1 MSMLQKIFGQ
11 IETNDPFEALRITVA
26 SPDEIKSWSYGEV
39 KKPDTIDYHSL
50 RPEPE
55 GLFCQQIFGPQKDYE
70 CACGKYKRIK
80 FRGVVCE
87 RCGVEVGASS
97 VRRERMGHIKLITP
111 VVHNWFMREGKI
123 ATLLNNMPNKK
134 LDQVISYDNYIVA
147 EPGLTDLRLYDVIS
161 EDDYQKKIEEFGADS
176 FRVGIGAE
184 GVRNIIAALDMV
196 EERNRL
202 RAELADTKSDV
213 KRRSLQKHLRLVE
226 NFVASGVNPSW
237 MIMDTIPVL
246 PPELRP
252 LVQLDA
258 GHVATS
264 DLNDLY
270 RRVIIRNN
278 RLKKLIEMRAPEI
291 IVRNEKRMLQEAVD
305 ALFDNSHKPRPM
317 VSQNKHVLKS
327 LSDSL
332 RGKSGRFRMNLLGK
346 RVDYSGR
353 SVIVSGPTLRLHQ
366 VGLPKIMALE
376 LFRLFVYAELLAMD
390 HANTLKTAKKMVEN
404 QEAIVWDILQKVIYQ
419 HPVILNRAPTLHKL
433 SVLAFEPILVEG
445 KAIQLHPLVCKGFNA
460 DFDGDTM
467 SVHVPISLEAQL
479 EARTLMLATN
489 NVLHP
494 ADGAPVIVPSQDM
507 VLGVY
512 YISLVNGD
520 WTQKSPRFANMDEIK
535 MALQNEAI
543 ELHTPIIAR
552 FNEIDMDGNVAMK
565 TFKTTA
571 GRMILGEILPKK
583 PGMSF
588 ALVNQ
593 DMKKGKIEELLASAY
608 EFCGDKD
615 MIIVADKLKNIGF
628 EQAAKSGISISQDDI
643 VIPEGKAKLIE
654 AARKSAGEIEGQYQ
668 NGLISNGERYNKVVD
683 LWQKTTDS
691 VGALSLAAMEKSSAP
706 GKWNSISMMADSG
719 ARGSQT
725 QIRQL
730 AGMRGMMT
738 KPSGEIIE
746 VPIISNFKE
755 GLNVSEYFTSTH
767 GSRKG
772 LSDTAMKTAEAGYL
786 TRRLVS
792 LAQNIV
798 ITETDCGT
806 TESVIERPIHDGAT
820 IVKTLGKVV
829 MGRFA
834 AEDVKNA
841 AGDAIVK
848 RNELIT
854 KQIASKIDAADL
866 KEIKVRSVLT
876 CESEGL
882 CAKCYGSDLS
892 KGTQVQIGEGVGI
905 IAAQAIG
912 EPGTQLTLRTFHV
925 GGVAVSSG
933 GNEGFVVA
941 PVAGKA
947 EFENVGIVVNS
958 RGKNIVMGHNAY
970 VKIGNA
976 RVKLPYSSEVAI
988 VDGAMVEK
996 GAKIAETDP
1005 YSRVILAEKS
1015 GKVAYRDLIDNISYK
1030 EEEDSVSGISTKKII
1045 NWKNI
1050 TKKSLKPGIAILDD
1064 AGEIITM
1071 GKNKLEYMMP
1081 IYAVLNVSD
1090 GDDIKAGDVIARIPV
1105 ENQKTKD
1112 ITGGLP
1118 RVEELLEARNLK
1130 NPAVLADIDGEIEID
1145 DSHKSKIMVRILPA
1159 DAAEKPVEYMIPKG
1173 SNILVNNGDVIK
1185 KADFIVGGDPVPED
1199 ILRISGRKALATYMV
1214 DQVQQVYRLQGV
1226 SINNKHMEIII
1237 REMMRKVEIID
1248 PKDTT
1253 FMHGQEVNIGTL
1265 RAENKRVASDGKK
1278 PALYKHRLMGISKL
1292 SRSSDSFI
1300 SNAAFQEVTRV
1311 LTDAAIRGQVDRLE
1325 GLNENLIVGRLI
1337 PLGTG
1342 TYVRRVR
1349 EIAEA
1354 EEASEVAKI
1363 EEGVPQQGTLD
1374 L

>member
-11 IETNDPFEALRITVA
+11 IETSEPFKAVRLAVADPA
-26 SPDEIKSWSYGEV
+26 EILAWSYGEV
-39 KKPDTIDYHSL
+39 KLPDTIDYHSL
-50 RPEPE
+50 KPEPE
-55 GLFCQQIFGPQKDYE
+55 GLFCQQIFGPEKDFE

-97 VRRERMGHIKLITP
+97 VRRERMGHIKLVTP
-111 VVHNWFMREGKI
+111 VAHNWFLREGKI
-123 ATLLNNMPNKK
+123 STLLNNMPQKK
-134 LDQVISYDNYIVA
+134 LEQVVYYDNYIVA
-147 EPGLTDLRLYDVIS
+147 EPGLTDLKLYDIIS
-161 EDDYQKKIEEFGADS
+161 EDEYQKKVDEFGIDA

-184 GVRNIIAALDMV
+184 GVRNIIASLDMT

-202 RAELADTKSDV
+202 REELAETKSEV
-213 KRRSLQKHLRLVE
+213 KRRSITKHLRLVE
-226 NFVASGVNPSW
+226 NFVSSGVKPAW
-237 MIMDTIPVL
+237 MIMDVIPVL

-278 RLKKLIEMRAPEI
+278 RLKKLMEMRAPDI
-291 IVRNEKRMLQEAVD
+291 IIRNEKRMLQESVD
-305 ALFDNSHKPRPM
+305 ALFDNSHKQRPM
-317 VSQNKHVLKS
+317 MSQNKHVLKS

-332 RGKSGRFRMNLLGK
+332 RGKQGRFRMNLLGK

-353 SVIVSGPTLRLHQ
+353 SVIVSGPALKLHQ

-376 LFRLFVYAELLAMD
+376 LFRLFVYAELIAQD
-390 HANTLKTAKKMVEN
+390 QANTLKTARKMVEN
-404 QEAIVWDILQKVIYQ
+404 QEPIVWDILQKVIYQ
-419 HPVILNRAPTLHKL
+419 HPVLLNRAPTLHKL
-433 SVLAFEPILVEG
+433 GLLAFEPVLIEG

-460 DFDGDTM
+460 DFDGDQM
-467 SVHVPISLEAQL
+467 AVHVPISLEAQL

-494 ADGAPVIVPSQDM
+494 ADGSPVIIPTQDM

-512 YISLVNGD
+512 YVSLVNGD

-535 MALQNEAI
+535 MALENRTI
-543 ELHTPIIAR
+543 ELHTPIIAKV
-552 FNEIDMDGNVAMK
+552 DYVDLDGK
-565 TFKTTA
+565 TVVESAKTTA
-571 GRMILGEILPKK
+571 GRMMLGEIMPKK
-583 PGMSF
+583 SGMVFS
-588 ALVNQ
+588 LVNQ
-593 DMKKGKIEELLASAY
+593 NMKKANIEELLASTY

-615 MIIVADKLKNIGF
+615 MIIVADRLKNIGF
-628 EQAAKSGISISQDDI
+628 EQATVSGISVAQDDI
-643 VIPEGKAKLIE
+643 VIPEGKAKAIE
-654 AARKSAGEIEGQYQ
+654 DAKKRVAEIESQYQ
-668 NGLISNGERYNKVVD
+668 NGLISDGERRNKVVD
-683 LWQKTTDS
+683 LWQKTTDD
-691 VGALSLAAMEKSSAP
+691 VGTLSLQAMDKS
-706 GKWNSISMMADSG
+706 GVGGRWNSISMMSDSG
-719 ARGSQT
+719 ARGSKT

-730 AGMRGMMT
+730 AGMRGMMI
-738 KPSGEIIE
+738 KPNGGIIE

-755 GLNVSEYFTSTH
+755 GMTVSEYFTSTH
-767 GSRKG
+767 GARKG
-772 LSDTAMKTAEAGYL
+772 LSDTAMKTADAGYL

-792 LAQNIV
+792 LTQNIV
-798 ITETDCGT
+798 ITEEDCGT
-806 TESVIERPIHDGAT
+806 SESVIERAVHDGAT
-820 IVKTLGKVV
+820 VVKTLGKVV
-829 MGRFA
+829 LGRFVSD
-834 AEDVKNA
+834 DVKSAN
-841 AGDAIVK
+841 GDVVAR
-848 RNELIT
+848 RNELVT
-854 KQIASKIDAADL
+854 KQVASKIDGAEI

-925 GGVAVSSG
+925 GGVAVNQD
-933 GNEGFVVA
+933 GNEGVVIT
-941 PVAGKA
+941 PVAGKV
-947 EFENVGIVVNS
+947 ELENAAVAVNS
-958 RGKNIVMGHNAY
+958 KGRSIVMAQNAFA
-970 VKIGNA
+970 KIGGIKI
-976 RVKLPYSSEVAI
+976 KLPYSAELLIANGAEVQK
-988 VDGAMVEK
+988 D
-996 GAKIAETDP
+996 AKIAEIDP
-1005 YSRVILAEKS
+1005 YSRVIIAEKS
-1015 GKVAYRDLIDNISYK
+1015 GRVAYRDLIDNVSYR
-1030 EEEDSVSGISTKKII
+1030 EEEDSTSGVSTKKII
-1045 NWKNI
+1045 NWKNV
-1050 TKKSLKPGIAILDD
+1050 TKKSLRPSIAILNQD
-1064 AGEIITM
+1064 GEIIVH

-1081 IYAVLNVSD
+1081 IYAIIAVAD
-1090 GDDIKAGDVIARIPV
+1090 GSEVKAGDVIARIPV

-1118 RVEELLEARNLK
+1118 RVDELLEARNLK

-1145 DSHKSKIMVRILPA
+1145 DASHKSKMLVRILPA
-1159 DAAEKPVEYMIPKG
+1159 DPSEKPVEYMIPKG
-1173 SNILVNNGDVIK
+1173 SNILVQNGDIIK

-1214 DQVQQVYRLQGV
+1214 NQVQQVYRLQGV

-1237 REMMRKVEIID
+1237 REMMRKVEIVD
-1248 PKDTT
+1248 PKDTQ
-1253 FMHGQEVNIGTL
+1253 FMAGQEINIGTL
-1265 RAENKRVASDGKK
+1265 RNENKRVVAMGKQ

-1292 SRSSDSFI
+1292 SRTSDSFI

-1311 LTDAAIRGQVDRLE
+1311 LTDAAIRGQVDKLE

-1349 EIAEA
+1349 EIAE
-1354 EEASEVAKI
+1354 SEDAAVAAITEKAV
-1363 EEGVPQQGTLD
+1363 EQGTLD

>member
-1 MSMLQKIFGQ
+1 MNMLQKIFGQ
-11 IETNDPFEALRITVA
+11 IETNEPFEALQIKVA
-26 SPDEIKSWSYGEV
+26 SPDDIKSWSYGEV

-50 RPEPE
+50 KPEPE

-97 VRRERMGHIKLITP
+97 VRRERMGHIKLVTP

-123 ATLLNNMPNKK
+123 STLLNNMPQKK
-134 LDQVISYDNYIVA
+134 LEQVVSYDNYIVA
-147 EPGLTDLRLYDVIS
+147 EPGLTDLKLYDVIS
-161 EDDYQKKIEEFGADS
+161 EEDYVKKVEEFGADS

-184 GVRNIIAALDMV
+184 GIRNILAGLDMGD
-196 EERNRL
+196 ERTRL

-213 KRRSLQKHLRLVE
+213 KKRALQKHLRLVE
-226 NFVASGVNPSW
+226 NFISSGVNPTW
-237 MIMDTIPVL
+237 MIMEILPVL

-270 RRVIIRNN
+270 RRVIIRNS

-305 ALFDNSHKPRPM
+305 ALFDNSHKQRPM

-353 SVIVSGPTLRLHQ
+353 SVIVSGPTLKLYQ

-376 LFRLFVYAELLAMD
+376 LFRLFVYAELLAQD
-390 HANTLKTAKKMVEN
+390 QANTLKTAKKMVEN
-404 QEAIVWDILQKVIYQ
+404 QEPIVWDILQKVIYQ
-419 HPVILNRAPTLHKL
+419 HPVLLNRAPTLHKL
-433 SVLAFEPILVEG
+433 SVLAFEPVLIEG
-445 KAIQLHPLVCKGFNA
+445 KAIQLHPLVCRGFNA

-479 EARTLMLATN
+479 EARTLLLATN
-489 NVLHP
+489 NILHP
-494 ADGAPVIVPSQDM
+494 ADGSPVIVPTQDM
-507 VLGVY
+507 VLGIY
-512 YISLVNGD
+512 YLSLVNGD
-520 WTQKSPRFANMDEIK
+520 WNEKTPRFANMDEIE
-535 MALQNEAI
+535 MALENKVI
-543 ELHTPIIAR
+543 ELHSPIITKFR
-552 FNEIDMDGNVAMK
+552 GEVV
-565 TFKTTA
+565 KTTA
-571 GRMILGEILPKK
+571 GRMMLGQLLPDM
-583 PGMSF
+583 PGMDF

-593 DMKKGKIEELLASAY
+593 VMKKGKIEELLATTY
-608 EFCGDKD
+608 DCCGDKG
-615 MIIVADKLKNIGF
+615 MIVMADALKNTGF
-628 EQAAKSGISISQDDI
+628 EQAAKSGISISQEDI
-643 VIPEGKAKLIE
+643 VVPEGKTKLIE
-654 AARKSAGEIEGQYQ
+654 AARKNAAEIEDQYQ
-668 NGLISNGERYNKVVD
+668 NGLISNGERYNKIVD
-683 LWQKTTDS
+683 MWQKTS
-691 VGALSLAAMEKSSAP
+691 SQVGALSMEAMEKSNVA
-706 GKWNSISMMADSG
+706 GHWNSVSMMADSG
-719 ARGSQT
+719 ARGSKT
-725 QIRQL
+725 QIQQL
-730 AGMRGMMT
+730 NGMRGVMS
-738 KPSGEIIE
+738 KPNGDIIE
-746 VPIISNFKE
+746 VPIISNFKD
-755 GLNVSEYFTSTH
+755 GLSVSEYFTSTH

-772 LSDTAMKTAEAGYL
+772 LSDTAMKTADAGYL

-792 LAQNIV
+792 LTQNIV
-798 ITETDCGT
+798 VTEEDCGT
-806 TESVIERPIHDGAT
+806 HEYVTEHAVHDGAT

-829 MGRFA
+829 LGRFA
-834 AEDVKNA
+834 AEDTKDSLGNV
-841 AGDAIVK
+841 IVK

-854 KQIASKIDAADL
+854 KKVAAAIDAADI
-866 KEIKVRSVLT
+866 KEINVRSVLT

-892 KGTQVQIGEGVGI
+892 KGTEVQIGEGVGI
-905 IAAQAIG
+905 LAAHAVG

-925 GGVAVSSG
+925 GGVATGAGDDDNFITAS
-933 GNEGFVVA
+933 A
-941 PVAGKA
+941 AGKV
-947 EFENVGIVVNS
+947 EFDNMNVVVNS
-958 RGKNIVMGHNAY
+958 RGRNIVMSHNAW
-970 VKIGNA
+970 VKIGNSKV
-976 RVKLPYSSEVAI
+976 RIPYSAELLVKEGADVA
-988 VDGAMVEK
+988 K
-996 GAKIAETDP
+996 GAKIAEVDT

-1015 GKVAYRDLIDNISYK
+1015 GRVAYRDLVDNISYK
-1030 EEEDSVSGISTKKII
+1030 EEEDQVSGISTKKVI

-1050 TKKSLKPGIAILDD
+1050 TKKSLKPSIAIVNEN
-1064 AGEIITM
+1064 GEILTA

-1081 IYAVLNVSD
+1081 IYALLNVSD
-1090 GDDIKAGDVIARIPV
+1090 GADIKAGDILARIPV
-1105 ENQKTKD
+1105 ETKKTKD

-1130 NPAVLADIDGEIEID
+1130 NPAVIADIDGEIEID
-1145 DSHKSKIMVRILPA
+1145 DSHKSKILVRILPK
-1159 DAAEKPVEYMIPKG
+1159 DAGEQPVEYLIPKG
-1173 SNILVNNGDVIK
+1173 SNILAQPGDIVK

-1199 ILRISGRKALATYMV
+1199 ILRILGRKALSTYMV

-1226 SINNKHMEIII
+1226 NINNKHMEIII

-1248 PKDTT
+1248 PKDTAFT
-1253 FMHGQEVNIGTL
+1253 AGQEVNLGTL
-1265 RAENKRVASDGKK
+1265 RNENKRVQAEGKK
-1278 PALYKHRLMGISKL
+1278 PALYRHRLMGISKL

-1311 LTDAAIRGQVDRLE
+1311 LTDAAIRGQVDKLE
-1325 GLNENLIVGRLI
+1325 GLNENLIVGRLV

-1349 EIAEA
+1349 EIAQA
-1354 EEASEVAKI
+1354 EEEAEVAKI
-1363 EEGVPQQGTLD
+1363 EEGAPQQGTLD